1 MTSSHGDRFEL
12 LDLKTEASQNRF
24 RLHARREICT
34 PFDFLYGGAAI
45 AASVEAAE
53 VATSRT
59 LQWVTT
65 QFIGSP
71 QPGDEIDIVVETGA
85 AGRSTS
91 QVEVVGS
98 IAGRPMFTSLCA
110 LTARAVGNARAFI
123 PPPDV
128 PSAADCPEMNE
139 PFTFSTAGTFFD
151 HLERRVAAGKFG
163 VDAIDQPQDGPL
175 ALWCRI
181 PGFGIGSPAT
191 QAFVAD
197 IVPMAVC
204 AALGI
209 APGGTSLDNTVR
221 VVDRDPSEWVLLSIR
236 PEGYHQG
243 IGHGSLD
250 IWSEDGRL
258 LGTAQQT
265 CIIRTSHQ
273 STQARP
279 EAR

>member
-1 MTSSHGDRFEL
+1 MTTTDRNRFEL
-12 LDLKTEASQNRF
+12 IGLQAAASQNRF
-24 RLHARREICT
+24 TLHARRELCT
-34 PFDFLYGGAAI
+34 PFEFLYGGVAI

-53 VATSRT
+53 LATSRA

-71 QPGDEIDIVVETGA
+71 QPGEDIDVVVETGA

-98 IAGRPMFTSLCA
+98 IDGRPMFTSLCA
-110 LTARAVGNARAFI
+110 LTSRASGDAVSFI
-123 PPPDV
+123 SPPEAPPP
-128 PSAADCPEMNE
+128 AECPKMSE
-139 PFTFSTAGTFFD
+139 PFDRSTAGSFVD
-151 HLERRVAAGKFG
+151 HLDRRVAAGAFSIEAVG
-163 VDAIDQPQDGPL
+163 HPQDGPL
-175 ALWCRI
+175 AMWCRI
-181 PGFGIGSPAT
+181 PGARIGSAAT

-197 IVPMAVC
+197 VIPLAVC

-209 APGGTSLDNTVR
+209 PLGGTSLDNTVR
-221 VVDRDPSEWVLLSIR
+221 VIDRRPSEWVLLDIR

-265 CIIRTSHQ
+265 CIIRTSHH
-273 STQARP
+273 R
-279 EAR
+279 